1 MAIEESRNGKPSGI
15 QLVQVEGFLE
25 VARRGSVSRAA
36 EALFITQPT
45 LTARLHGL
53 ERELGTPLFLRT
65 PHGMRLTD
73 AGRAW
78 VPFAERALRALSD
91 GREALAQVMNA
102 SAGHLMIAA
111 APAVSTYVLPELLER
126 FVAAHPR
133 VEVSVRT
140 GHSEDVVELV
150 LRDEVQ
156 LGLGRAINHPD
167 LELRPFHREE
177 LVLVCAPDHPFVR
190 RKSVTLPEVTNEKLI
205 MFDRTSSYYEIT
217 QSAFVSSGVR
227 LRRYM
232 EMDSIEAAKKM
243 VERGLGVALL
253 PKTSVA
259 REVEAATMSRVRL
272 RDAPHMYNHIA
283 AFRRRDAG
291 RPEGVVAAFMS
302 LLGPQAH

>member
-1 MAIEESRNGKPSGI
+1 MAIEDSSKPNGI
-15 QLVQVEGFLE
+15 QLMQVEGFLE

-45 LTARLHGL
+45 LTARLKAL
-53 ERELGTPLFLRT
+53 ERDLGTPLFLRT

-78 VPFAERALRALSD
+78 IPYAERALRALVD
-91 GREALAQVMNA
+91 GRDALAQVMTA

-156 LGLGRAINHPD
+156 IGLGRTIRHPD
-167 LELRPFHREE
+167 LELRPFHTEDM
-177 LVLVCAPDHPFVR
+177 VLVTAPEHPFTKR
-190 RKSVTLPEVTNEKLI
+190 PSVTMAEVAGQKLI
-205 MFDRTSSYYEIT
+205 MFDRTSSYYEIA
-217 QSAFVSSGVR
+217 QGAFLSSGVS
-227 LRRYM
+227 LRGLM
-232 EMDSIEAAKKM
+232 ELDSIEAAKKM

-253 PKTSVA
+253 PGSAVA
-259 REVEAATMSRVRL
+259 REVQGGTLCVVKMK
-272 RDAPHMYNHIA
+272 DAPPMQNTIVV
-283 AFRRRDAG
+283 FRRRDAG
-291 RPEGVVAAFMS
+291 KPEGIVAAFLE
-302 LLGPQAH
+302 LLEAR

>member
-1 MAIEESRNGKPSGI
+1 MAIEDSSKPNGI
-15 QLVQVEGFLE
+15 QLMQVEGFLE

-45 LTARLHGL
+45 LTARLKAL
-53 ERELGTPLFLRT
+53 ERDLGTPLFLRT

-78 VPFAERALRALSD
+78 IPYAERALRALVD
-91 GREALAQVMNA
+91 GRDALAQVMTA

-156 LGLGRAINHPD
+156 IGLGRTIRHPD
-167 LELRPFHREE
+167 LELRPFHTEDM
-177 LVLVCAPDHPFVR
+177 VLVTAPEHPFTKR
-190 RKSVTLPEVTNEKLI
+190 PSVTMAEVAGQKLI
-205 MFDRTSSYYEIT
+205 MFDRTSSYYEIA
-217 QSAFVSSGVR
+217 QGAFLSSGVS
-227 LRRYM
+227 LRELM
-232 EMDSIEAAKKM
+232 ELDSIEAAKKM

-253 PKTSVA
+253 PGSAVA
-259 REVEAATMSRVRL
+259 REVEGGTLCVVKMK
-272 RDAPHMYNHIA
+272 DAPPMQNTIVV
-283 AFRRRDAG
+283 FRRRDAG
-291 RPEGVVAAFMS
+291 KPEGIVAAFLE
-302 LLGPQAH
+302 LLETR

>member
-1 MAIEESRNGKPSGI
+1 MAIEDSAKPNGI
-15 QLVQVEGFLE
+15 QLMQVEGFLE

-45 LTARLHGL
+45 LTARLKAL
-53 ERELGTPLFLRT
+53 ERDLGTPLFLRT

-78 VPFAERALRALSD
+78 IPYAERALRALVD
-91 GREALAQVMNA
+91 GRDALAQVMTA

-156 LGLGRAINHPD
+156 IGLGRTIRHPD
-167 LELRPFHREE
+167 LELRPFHTEDM
-177 LVLVCAPDHPFVR
+177 VLVTAPEHAFTKRP
-190 RKSVTLPEVTNEKLI
+190 SVTMAEVAGQKLI
-205 MFDRTSSYYEIT
+205 MFDRTSSYYEIA
-217 QSAFVSSGVR
+217 QGAFLSSGVS
-227 LRRYM
+227 LRGLM
-232 EMDSIEAAKKM
+232 ELDSIEAAKKM

-253 PKTSVA
+253 PGSAVA
-259 REVEAATMSRVRL
+259 REVEGGTLCVVKMK
-272 RDAPHMYNHIA
+272 DAPPMQNTIVV
-283 AFRRRDAG
+283 FRRRDAG
-291 RPEGVVAAFMS
+291 KPEGIVAAFLE
-302 LLGPQAH
+302 LLETR